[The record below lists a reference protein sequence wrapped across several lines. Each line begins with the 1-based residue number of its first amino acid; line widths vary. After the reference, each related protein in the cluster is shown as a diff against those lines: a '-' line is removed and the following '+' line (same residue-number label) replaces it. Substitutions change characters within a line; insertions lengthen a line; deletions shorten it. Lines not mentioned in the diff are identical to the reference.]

1 MIEVKTVLR
10 EIDSYQ
16 FEEAM
21 RMSAAQK
28 KLYLAK
34 QDEEDRKNL
43 DRKWDRLNFQIKIAD
58 PQF

>member
-43 DRKWDRLNFQIKIAD
+43 DRKWDRLNF
-58 PQF
+58 